1 MALAD
6 TKEAIAWL
14 AQFKKSDRSHATD
27 LINAILQV
35 AYHDFMNELKLL
47 IRARSKEAG
56 RPIALYAEREV
67 RTRLGVPHRLFKE
80 SERKPRRAFGSSIQP
95 VSPVRAYAP
104 EVGSE
109 GLVAQMITELCRE
122 DPKMFLNHPGPDRIR
137 KHNVRSF
144 FLITDV
150 IGSGERAW
158 KYLEAAWRVHSV
170 CSWHSLKLLKFE
182 VLAYSATESGK
193 KRVSKHPCEPAV
205 YDVQPCPTIDTS
217 FPRYV
222 AERMKELCVKYDPI
236 DHDPIESLG
245 HFGTGAL
252 LAFAHGAPNNTPRI
266 LYKKGKAWKP
276 LFPSRVPE
284 AFRAD
289 FRRDKSLRAVVAKMN
304 RMRQTRLSKS
314 LYLKAAHP
322 DARIL
327 MLVLASLTRG
337 PRLDEALSGKT
348 GLTTA
353 EVRRLV
359 DDAHSFKWIDD
370 NRRVTDEGY
379 RQLEYAKS
387 WRPTKSP
394 LVFDVNEPY
403 YPQLLRAPR
412 SSS

>member
-14 AQFKKSDRSHATD
+14 AQFKKSDRSHAAE
-27 LINAILQV
+27 LVNAILQV
-35 AYHDFMNELKLL
+35 AYHDFMNELKSL
-47 IRARSKEAG
+47 IRARSKEADG
-56 RPIALYAEREV
+56 PIALYAEREV
-67 RTRLGVPHRLFKE
+67 KTRLGIPHRLFKE
-80 SERKPRRAFGSSIQP
+80 SERRPRRAVGSSIQP
-95 VSPVRAYAP
+95 VCPTRAYDP

-109 GLVAQMITELCRE
+109 GLVAQMITELCRQ
-122 DPKMFLNHPGPDRIR
+122 DPKLFINHPGPDRIR
-137 KHNVRSF
+137 KHRVRSF
-144 FLITDV
+144 SLVTDV

-170 CSWHSLKLLKFE
+170 CSWHSLKLLRFE
-182 VLAYSATESGK
+182 VLAYSATEAGQ
-193 KRVSKHPCEPAV
+193 KRLRKHPCEPAV
-205 YDVQPCPTIDTS
+205 YYVQPCPTIDTS
-217 FPRYV
+217 FTKFV

-245 HFGTGAL
+245 HLGTGAL

-266 LYKKGKAWKP
+266 LYKKGKTWKP

-289 FRRDKSLRAVVAKMN
+289 FRRDRSLKAVVAKMN
-304 RMRQTRLSKS
+304 RMGQTRLSKS
-314 LYLKAAHP
+314 LYLMAAHP
-322 DARIL
+322 DARLL

-337 PRLDEALSGKT
+337 PRFDEAVSGKT
-348 GLTTA
+348 GLTIA
-353 EVRRLV
+353 EVRKLV
-359 DDAHSFKWIDD
+359 DDAHSFAWIDD

-379 RQLEYAKS
+379 RQLEYAKL
-387 WRPTKSP
+387 WKPAKSP
-394 LVFDVNEPY
+394 VAFEVSEPY